1 MRSYGMHAL
10 RRLVLAVG
18 LAVGLSSMVSPDA
31 EAATGKARKEV
42 VAKKSAHKVAR
53 SSKAVHVARKGAAT
67 KGSRVSHAAASADK
81 PSSNARSRVLA
92 ARAAAPV
99 PLGDR
104 AAARHGDEPLSLSS
118 SAALVVDQN
127 TREVLL
133 SKNDKVAMPIASIT
147 KLMTGLLVAEAN
159 LPLDEEITITQD
171 DVDTYKGTGSRLAVG
186 TRLTR
191 GELMHLALM
200 SSENRAAH
208 ALGRTY
214 PGGLE
219 HFVRLMNHKASE
231 LGMKD
236 TRYVEPTGLSSDNRS
251 SAQDLARLVTVAYE
265 RPILR
270 ELSTSSGYSVEAG
283 HRTLQFRNSNR
294 LTDSPEWNIGLQK
307 TGYIAEAGRCLVMSV
322 NMAGRQLIMVFLDAA
337 DKAARIGDAQRVRRW
352 VESVVQ
358 SEQRTHELGHASHK
372 G

>member
-1 MRSYGMHAL
+1 MRSFDMRAL

-18 LAVGLSSMVSPDA
+18 LAVGLGSVGLPQA
-31 EAATGKARKEV
+31 EAATHKARKEATA
-42 VAKKSAHKVAR
+42 AKVTHKKAHAGKT
-53 SSKAVHVARKGAAT
+53 VHAARKGTSPRGA
-67 KGSRVSHAAASADK
+67 RVSHAAARAAK
-81 PSSNARSRVLA
+81 PALH
-92 ARAAAPV
+92 ARARTQPV
-99 PLGDR
+99 SERVAYRPSDDPLV
-104 AAARHGDEPLSLSS
+104 LKSN
-118 SAALVVDQN
+118 AALVVDQN
-127 TREVLL
+127 THEVLL

-159 LPLDEEITITQD
+159 LPLDEEVTITQD

-219 HFVRLMNHKASE
+219 HFVRLMNRKAAE

-236 TRYVEPTGLSSDNRS
+236 TRYVEPTGLSSENRS
-251 SAQDLARLVTVAYE
+251 SAQDLARLVAVAYE

-294 LTDSPEWNIGLQK
+294 LTDSPDWNIGLQK

-352 VESVVQ
+352 VETVVQ
-358 SEQRTHELGHASHK
+358 SERHEGSRHLK

>member
-1 MRSYGMHAL
+1 MRSYGMRAL

-18 LAVGLSSMVSPDA
+18 LAVGLASVGLTDA
-31 EAATGKARKEV
+31 EAASGKARKEV
-42 VAKKSAHKVAR
+42 VARKAAPKAVRAN
-53 SSKAVHVARKGAAT
+53 KAVHTARKGTTPRGTRALNVAA
-67 KGSRVSHAAASADK
+67 RADK
-81 PSSNARSRVLA
+81 PALHAR
-92 ARAAAPV
+92 ARALPLHAAAPV
-99 PLGDR
+99 SVVERATSRQSDDPLN
-104 AAARHGDEPLSLSS
+104 LSS
-118 SAALVVDQN
+118 NAALVVDQN

-133 SKNDKVAMPIASIT
+133 SKNDKVAMPIASLT
-147 KLMTGLLVAEAN
+147 KLMTGLLVADAN
-159 LPLDEEITITQD
+159 LPLDEEISITQD

-219 HFVRLMNHKASE
+219 HFVRLMNRKAAE

-251 SAQDLARLVTVAYE
+251 SAQDLARLVAVAYE

-270 ELSTSSGYSVEAG
+270 QLSTSSGYSVEAG

-294 LTDSPEWNIGLQK
+294 LTDNPEWNIGLQK
-307 TGYIAEAGRCLVMSV
+307 TGYISEAGRCLVMSV

-352 VESVVQ
+352 VENVVQ
-358 SEQRTHELGHASHK
+358 SEQRHHDAHAPHK